1 MKKRKVKQAG
11 DVKVWRCCMELKSV
25 KSMLGKAVYYDSRQM
40 DFDGDSKKE
49 YILTACILRKD
60 KHDKLYYQAELKDI
74 GCKNSVLIVDL
85 DKVEIKK
92 NTI

>member
-1 MKKRKVKQAG
+1 
-11 DVKVWRCCMELKSV
+11 MELKSV
-25 KSMLGKAVYYDSRQM
+25 KSMLGKVVYYDTGQIN
-40 DFDGDSKKE
+40 FGGDSKKE
-49 YILTACILRKD
+49 YILTACILRRD

-74 GCKNSVLIVDL
+74 GCKNSVLIVEL